1 MCSVPF
7 LMRALQCEGE
17 GGKKKGGNVFVWMN
31 NLTNMKY

>member
-7 LMRALQCEGE
+7 LMRALQCEG
-17 GGKKKGGNVFVWMN
+17 GKKGNVFVWMN